1 LTESSCNPYTGFARI
16 KLFWALSRTPHGLL
30 DMATPAAAALLW
42 LGSMPPL
49 QIVVLGLI
57 TTFAGYTAV
66 YALNDVVDH
75 RIDREKLGLGVD
87 RCAENYLD
95 AVMVRHPI
103 AQGFLSFRDGLLWA
117 IAWGALALIGAYLLN
132 PVCVVIFLAGCT
144 LEAVYCLLLKV
155 THFRTLVS
163 GAVKTTGAMAA
174 VYAVDPSPSYGF
186 LVCVFVWL
194 FFWEIGGQNV
204 PNDWADIEE
213 DRRLQART
221 IPVIYGPD
229 RATVIIMGTLLV
241 AVMLSIPVMILSRA
255 DFHPVY
261 LLTALGIGLVLLL
274 IPAMQLYNSKDR
286 ADAVALFNKSS
297 YYPLSMLLLVV
308 ARITLPF

>member
-1 LTESSCNPYTGFARI
+1 MTETSCNPYTGFARI

-42 LGSMPPL
+42 LGAMPPVH
-49 QIVVLGLI
+49 IVVLGLI

-75 RIDREKLGLGVD
+75 RIDREKLGIGGD

-103 AQGFLSFRDGLLWA
+103 AQGFLSFRDGLIWA
-117 IAWGALALIGAYLLN
+117 IAWGVLALIGAYLLN
-132 PVCVVIFLAGCT
+132 PVCVVIFLAGCA
-144 LEAVYCLLLKV
+144 LEAIYCLLLKI

-163 GAVKTTGAMAA
+163 GAVKTTGAVAA
-174 VYAVDPSPSYGF
+174 VYAVNPNPSVVF
-186 LVCVFVWL
+186 LICVFLWL

-213 DRRLQART
+213 DRLLHART

-229 RATVIIMGTLLV
+229 RATVIIMGTLIAAVVMNILV
-241 AVMLSIPVMILSRA
+241 LMLSRA
-255 DFHPVY
+255 DFHSIY
-261 LLTALGIGLVLLL
+261 LLVALGIGLYLLL
-274 IPAMQLYNSKDR
+274 FPALRLYNSKDR
-286 ADAVALFNKSS
+286 ADAIALFNKSS

-308 ARITLPF
+308 TRIFLPF

>member
-1 LTESSCNPYTGFARI
+1 VTETSCNPYTGFARI

-42 LGSMPPL
+42 LGAMPPVH
-49 QIVVLGLI
+49 IVVLGLI

-75 RIDREKLGLGVD
+75 RIDREKLGIGGD

-103 AQGFLSFRDGLLWA
+103 AQGFLSFRDGLIWA
-117 IAWGALALIGAYLLN
+117 IAWGVLALIGAYLLN
-132 PVCVVIFLAGCT
+132 PVCVVIFLAGCA
-144 LEAVYCLLLKV
+144 LEAIYCLLLKI

-163 GAVKTTGAMAA
+163 GAVKTTGAVAA
-174 VYAVDPSPSYGF
+174 VYAVDPNPSVVF
-186 LVCVFVWL
+186 LICVFLWL

-213 DRRLQART
+213 DRRLHART

-229 RATVIIMGTLLV
+229 RATVIIMGTLIAAVVMNILV
-241 AVMLSIPVMILSRA
+241 LMLSRA
-255 DFHPVY
+255 DFHSIY
-261 LLTALGIGLVLLL
+261 LLVALGIGLYLLL
-274 IPAMQLYNSKDR
+274 FPALRLYNSKDR
-286 ADAVALFNKSS
+286 ADAIALFNKSS

-308 ARITLPF
+308 TRIFLPF

>member
-1 LTESSCNPYTGFARI
+1 MTESSCNPYTGFARI

>member
-1 LTESSCNPYTGFARI
+1 M
-16 KLFWALSRTPHGLL
+16 L

-42 LGSMPPL
+42 LGAFPPVH
-49 QIVVLGLI
+49 IVVLGLI

-75 RIDREKLGLGVD
+75 RIDREKLGIGGD

-103 AQGFLSFRDGLLWA
+103 AQGFLSFRDGLIWA
-117 IAWGALALIGAYLLN
+117 IAWGILALIGAYLLN
-132 PVCVVIFLAGCT
+132 PVCVLIFLAGCA
-144 LEAVYCLLLKV
+144 LEAVYCLLLKI

-163 GAVKTTGAMAA
+163 GAVKTTGAVAA
-174 VYAVDPSPSYGF
+174 VYAVDPDPSYMF
-186 LVCVFVWL
+186 LACVFLWL

-213 DRRLQART
+213 DRRLNAHT

-229 RATVIIMGTLLV
+229 RATAIIMGTLV
-241 AVMLSIPVMILSRA
+241 AAVLLSIPVLMLSRA
-255 DFHPVY
+255 DFHPIY
-261 LLTALGIGLVLLL
+261 LLVALGIGLYLLL
-274 IPAMQLYNSKDR
+274 VPALRLYNSKDR
-286 ADAVALFNKSS
+286 ADAMALFNKSS
-297 YYPLSMLLLVV
+297 YYPLAMLLLVV
-308 ARITLPF
+308 TRIFLPF

>member
-1 LTESSCNPYTGFARI
+1 MTETSCNPYTGFARI

-42 LGSMPPL
+42 LGAMPPVH
-49 QIVVLGLI
+49 IVVLGLI

-75 RIDREKLGLGVD
+75 RIDREKLGIGGD

-103 AQGFLSFRDGLLWA
+103 AQGFLSFRDGLIWA
-117 IAWGALALIGAYLLN
+117 IAWGVLALIGAYLLN
-132 PVCVVIFLAGCT
+132 PVCVVIFLAGCA
-144 LEAVYCLLLKV
+144 LEAIYCLLLKI

-163 GAVKTTGAMAA
+163 GAVKTTGAVAA
-174 VYAVDPSPSYGF
+174 VYAVDPNPSVVF
-186 LVCVFVWL
+186 LICVFLWL

-213 DRRLQART
+213 DRRLHART

-229 RATVIIMGTLLV
+229 RATVIIMGTLIAAVVMNILV
-241 AVMLSIPVMILSRA
+241 LMLSRA
-255 DFHPVY
+255 DFHSIY
-261 LLTALGIGLVLLL
+261 LLVALGIGLYLLL
-274 IPAMQLYNSKDR
+274 FPALRLYNSKDR
-286 ADAVALFNKSS
+286 ADAIALFNKSS

-308 ARITLPF
+308 TRIFLPF

>member
-1 LTESSCNPYTGFARI
+1 METSCNPYTGFARI

-241 AVMLSIPVMILSRA
+241 AVMLSIPVLILSRA

>member
-1 LTESSCNPYTGFARI
+1 LTESSCNPYTGIARI

-42 LGSMPPL
+42 LGSIPPL
-49 QIVVLGLI
+49 HIVVLGLI

-75 RIDREKLGLGVD
+75 RIDREKLGIGGD
-87 RCAENYLD
+87 RCSENYLD

-103 AQGFLSFRDGLLWA
+103 AQGFLSFRDGLIWA
-117 IAWGALALIGAYLLN
+117 VAWGALALVGAYLLN
-132 PVCVVIFLAGCT
+132 PVCVLIFLAGCA
-144 LEAVYCLLLKV
+144 LEAVYCLLLKI

-163 GAVKTTGAMAA
+163 GAVKTTGAVAA
-174 VYAVDPSPSYGF
+174 VYAVDPNPSVVF
-186 LVCVFVWL
+186 LIFVFLWL

-213 DRRLQART
+213 DRRLMART

-229 RATVIIMGTLLV
+229 RATIIIMATLII
-241 AVMLSIPVMILSRA
+241 AVLLNIPVLILSRA
-255 DFHPVY
+255 NFHPVY
-261 LLTALGIGLVLLL
+261 LLAALCIGLVLLL
-274 IPAMQLYNSKDR
+274 LPAMRLYNSIDR
-286 ADAVALFNKSS
+286 ADAMALFNKSS

-308 ARITLPF
+308 LRIALPF

>member
-1 LTESSCNPYTGFARI
+1 METSCNPYTGFARI

-57 TTFAGYTAV
+57 TTFTGYTAV

-241 AVMLSIPVMILSRA
+241 AVMLSIPVLILSRA